1 MNVLKKWFSAL
12 LCLALL
18 LALTGCASPS
28 AAPKPSD
35 KLQVTVEM
43 GGQTVAVDETL
54 AQSDLD
60 AKDFVTDEATG
71 RVACL
76 SRTAYTGVDVS
87 SHQGAIDWAAVAGD
101 GIDFAMLRI
110 GNRGY
115 SQGALNADEQFEAN
129 FAGATGN
136 GLMTGVYFFSQA
148 VSVEEAQAEAAF
160 VLEALNGRE
169 LDLPVVF
176 DWETIDTDTARTDG
190 VDSQTVTACCLAF
203 CRAIQEAGYDAAF
216 YCNGMLG
223 YLQYDL
229 SQLQELDAWYAEYS
243 GYPSFA
249 YAFRLWQYSKTGT
262 VAGIEG
268 NVDLN
273 LWFPE

>member
-1 MNVLKKWFSAL
+1 MKKWISAL
-12 LCLALL
+12 LCLVLL
-18 LALTGCASPS
+18 LGLTGCAAPS
-28 AAPKPSD
+28 AIPKPSD
-35 KLQVTVEM
+35 KLQVTIEM
-43 GGQTVAVDETL
+43 GGQTVAVDESL
-54 AQSDLD
+54 DQSSLD
-60 AKDFVTDEATG
+60 AKDFTTDAATG
-71 RVACL
+71 RISSL

-87 SHQGAIDWAAVAGD
+87 SHQGAIDWSAVAGD
-101 GIDFAMLRI
+101 GIDFAILRI

-115 SQGALNADEQFEAN
+115 SQGALSLDEQFEAN
-129 FAGATGN
+129 YTGAKEN
-136 GLMTGVYFFSQA
+136 GLKTGVYFFSQA

-160 VLEALNGRE
+160 VLAALNGRQ

-176 DWETIDTDTARTDG
+176 DWETIDTDDARTDG
-190 VDSQTVTACCLAF
+190 VDSQTATACCLAF
-203 CRAIQEAGYDAAF
+203 CAAIQEAGYDAAF

-243 GYPSFA
+243 DFPGFA

-262 VAGIEG
+262 VAGISG
-268 NVDLN
+268 DVDLN

>member
-1 MNVLKKWFSAL
+1 MKKWISAL
-12 LCLALL
+12 LCLVLL
-18 LALTGCASPS
+18 GLTGCAAPS
-28 AAPKPSD
+28 AIPKPSD

-43 GGQTVAVDETL
+43 GGQTVAVDESL
-54 AQSDLD
+54 DQSSLD
-60 AKDFVTDEATG
+60 AKDFTTDAATG
-71 RVACL
+71 RISSL

-87 SHQGAIDWAAVAGD
+87 SHQGAIDWSAVAGD
-101 GIDFAMLRI
+101 GIDFAILRI

-115 SQGALNADEQFEAN
+115 SQGALSLDEQFEAN
-129 FAGATGN
+129 YDGATEN
-136 GLMTGVYFFSQA
+136 GLKTGVYFFSQA

-160 VLEALNGRE
+160 VLAALNGRQ

-176 DWETIDTDTARTDG
+176 DWETIDTDDARTDG
-190 VDSQTVTACCLAF
+190 VDSQTATACCLAF
-203 CRAIQEAGYDAAF
+203 CGAIQEAGYDAAF

-229 SQLQELDAWYAEYS
+229 SQLQKLDAWYAEYS
-243 GYPSFA
+243 DFPGFA

-262 VAGIEG
+262 VAGISG
-268 NVDLN
+268 DVDLN

>member
-1 MNVLKKWFSAL
+1 MLKKWSSAL

-18 LALTGCASPS
+18 LGLSGCASPS
-28 AAPKPSD
+28 SAAKPEG

-43 GGQTVAVDETL
+43 GGQTVTVDETL
-54 AQSDLD
+54 VQSSLD

-71 RVACL
+71 RVTCV
-76 SRTAYTGVDVS
+76 SRTAYTGIDVS
-87 SHQGAIDWAAVAGD
+87 AHQGDIDWAAVAGD
-101 GIDFAMLRI
+101 GIAFAMLRI

-115 SQGALNADEQFEAN
+115 SQGALSLDGQFEAN
-129 FAGATGN
+129 LAGAAEN

-148 VSVEEAQAEAAF
+148 VSVEEAQAEADF
-160 VLEALNGRE
+160 VLEALNGRA

-176 DWETIDTDTARTDG
+176 DWETIDTDTARTDD
-190 VDSQTVTACCLAF
+190 VDPETATACCLAF
-203 CRAIQEAGYDAAF
+203 CRAIQAAGYDAAF

-229 SQLQELDAWYAEYS
+229 SRLQGLDAWYAEYAD
-243 GYPSFA
+243 YPGFA

-262 VAGIEG
+262 VAGIDG
-268 NVDLN
+268 AVDLN